1 MSEVIAAKVGG
12 TSNADA
18 DAVRLSMEWGEGSD
32 LLAVSAPGTLA
43 AGGEGSEKVTRMS
56 LSARNDYVQTGEINY
71 DTVGLITE
79 RYENIVNDLGR
90 GTLSAGWIDRIPGRL
105 EQAIIMGPD
114 ATSMIGE
121 RLQAEIYEGHGYSLI
136 DPGRAPHDLGAD
148 HHAWRSWFQNADV
161 YTPGQ
166 KHVLPGN
173 TTKAGGDLVVFG
185 EGGSDISGG
194 LGAFAIEADLNRNL
208 TDGCALSADPRL
220 IESSDRLLPI
230 EHLTYEEGRE
240 LGLSGTG
247 LVHPAAMVP
256 LMYGNIPTEVRSTF
270 DRNGLVTLLDNDQE
284 RAAQRA
290 GTVMALS
297 LMNNVSLLYVHE
309 PGMAEATGRLAIFEN
324 ALAEKNISLV
334 DSRGHGFDW
343 QTYIVSTKDVEAAR
357 DCLTNVNHGST
368 VEMSDDLSLIT
379 LVGHR
384 LEDRFA
390 DLMIGILLNSG
401 INGKEWQGEGH
412 DFSRGRHSLRISVNP
427 DQAHRVH
434 DHMHSY
440 FIEDPRRDRTA

>member
-1 MSEVIAAKVGG
+1 MSEIIAAKVGG

-18 DAVRLSMEWGEGSD
+18 DAVRLSMEWGEESD
-32 LLAVSAPGTLA
+32 VLVVSAPGKLA
-43 AGGEGSEKVTRMS
+43 GNGEGTDKVTQMS
-56 LSARNDYVQTGEINY
+56 LDAREIYDKTGEI
-71 DTVGLITE
+71 DHALIGHITE
-79 RYENIVNDLGR
+79 RYDNIIRDLGR
-90 GTLSAGWIDRIPGRL
+90 GTLSSTWIDRLPGRL
-105 EQAIIMGPD
+105 EQAVLQDGET
-114 ATSMIGE
+114 ASMFGE
-121 RLQAEIYEGHGYSLI
+121 RAQSEIYEAHGYRLV
-136 DPGRAPHDLGAD
+136 DPSRASHDLGAD
-148 HHAWRSWFQNADV
+148 FRAWRDWFQSSDI
-161 YTPGQ
+161 YKPGE

-173 TTKAGGDLVVFG
+173 TTKVAGKLVSF
-185 EGGSDISGG
+185 ERGGSDISGG
-194 LGAFAIEADLNRNL
+194 LAAYAINADLNRNL

-220 IESSDRLLPI
+220 IESDGRLLPI

-240 LGLSGTG
+240 LGLNGTG

-256 LMYGNIPTEVRSTF
+256 LMYGDIPTEVRSTF
-270 DRNGLVTLLDNDQE
+270 DRDGLVTLLDNDQE

-290 GTVMALS
+290 GSVMALS
-297 LMNNVSLLYVHE
+297 LMDNVSLLYVHE
-309 PGMAEATGRLAIFEN
+309 PGMAEATGRLATFEK
-324 ALAEKNISLV
+324 ALAKADIPLI

-343 QTYIVSTKDVEAAR
+343 QAYIVNTKNAEVAR
-357 DCLTNVNHGST
+357 HCLANVNHGST
-368 VEMSDDLSLIT
+368 VETRDNLSLIT

-440 FIEDPRRDRTA
+440 FIEDPQRDRTA